1 MSDSSRQ
8 HGLWPARILCPWDSP
23 GKNTGVGCRALFQ
36 GIFPSQ
42 GLNQISYVSCIADR
56 LGFPHNSV
64 DKASAC
70 NVGDLGSISGLGSS
84 LGAGNGSPLQYSCLE
99 NPLDRGVWRATVHG
113 ISCQHDSVPSSF
125 LSLFTTNVTRKVQS
139 SSVKCSSFQTV
150 LPVWL

>member
-1 MSDSSRQ
+1 M
-8 HGLWPARILCPWDSP
+8 
-23 GKNTGVGCRALFQ
+23 GCRALFQ

-64 DKASAC
+64 SKASAC

-84 LGAGNGSPLQYSCLE
+84 PGAGKWQPTPVFLPRESLGQRSLVGYSSW
-99 NPLDRGVWRATVHG
+99 DRTSARLSA
-113 ISCQHDSVPSSF
+113 IF
-125 LSLFTTNVTRKVQS
+125 LPFFTTNVTRKVQS